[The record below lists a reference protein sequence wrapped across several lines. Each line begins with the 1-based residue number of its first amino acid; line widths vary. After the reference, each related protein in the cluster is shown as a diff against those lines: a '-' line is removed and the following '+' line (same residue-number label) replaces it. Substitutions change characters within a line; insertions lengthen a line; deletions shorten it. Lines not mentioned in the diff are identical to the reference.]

1 MLISLSNLKDIEGEA
16 ALAQSAGL
24 ARARSRA
31 VAWAMS
37 RVPKDLLKKDLP
49 RKIAFR
55 GRLNHG
61 RPLEDVVYPTKKKLP
76 RVPYQ
81 KLSESLTDSI

>member
-1 MLISLSNLKDIEGEA
+1 MNVFSSVCVLISLSNLKDIEGEA

-31 VAWAMS
+31 VAWEMS

-55 GRLNHG
+55 PSARL
-61 RPLEDVVYPTKKKLP
+61 LKKGENDFEK
-76 RVPYQ
+76 
-81 KLSESLTDSI
+81 I